1 MNSRIKNILKYAVMI
16 GVTVFLL
23 WISFQN
29 IEVSEGQTK
38 WSFLMSTWKAA
49 DKTFLLLSAMAAVAS
64 HMIRAERWKLLL
76 KPLGYKPTLGNSFMS
91 VMVGYFINLAVP
103 RGGEVSRCYNLYR
116 IDKTPVDVSFGTV
129 IMERII
135 DLIFLI
141 ILLTAS
147 FFIELDN
154 LIYFFQS
161 DEIAKLTSAEEGS
174 FSTNLIAGVLVLMV
188 AVGVA
193 LVYIYNSR
201 RFLSLRYVS
210 KAKKMIRG
218 LKSGLTSIFHLEKR
232 FLFVLYSLLIWICYY
247 LMMYL
252 VMLAF
257 PETSH
262 LGVLAA
268 LTIFVIGGI
277 AMALPL
283 PGGAGSFHILVPLG
297 LVLLYNIPEEKA
309 IPFTFIFHGW
319 QTLVI
324 IVVGAL
330 SLFLSQISKKRVENE
345 AKNS

>member
-1 MNSRIKNILKYAVMI
+1 MNSRIKNTLKYAVMI
-16 GVTVFLL
+16 GITAFLL

-38 WSFLMSTWKAA
+38 WSFLLNTWQAA
-49 DKTFLLLSAMAAVAS
+49 DKKFLLLSALAAVAS
-64 HMIRAERWKLLL
+64 HLIRAERWKLLL
-76 KPLGYKPTLGNSFMS
+76 KPLGHEPTLGNSFMS

-141 ILLTAS
+141 ILLTTS
-147 FFIELDN
+147 FFIELEN
-154 LIYFFQS
+154 LIYFFKS
-161 DEIAKLTSAEEGS
+161 DEIEKLTSAGGSS
-174 FSTNLIAGVLVLMV
+174 FSTTLIIGVLLLIV
-188 AVGVA
+188 AVVLL

-210 KAKKMIRG
+210 KAKKIIQG

-232 FLFVLYSLLIWICYY
+232 FLFILYSLLIWVCYY

-297 LVLLYNIPEEKA
+297 LVLLYNLPEEKA

-330 SLFLSQISKKRVENE
+330 SLFLSQISKKKGENGTE
-345 AKNS
+345 NS

>member
-1 MNSRIKNILKYAVMI
+1 MSSSIKNGLKYVVMLGI
-16 GVTVFLL
+16 TAFLL
-23 WISFQN
+23 WISFEN
-29 IEVSEGQTK
+29 IEVSGDETK
-38 WSFLMSTWKAA
+38 WGFLMKTWNSA
-49 DKTFLLLSAMAAVAS
+49 DKLFLVLSAVAAVMS
-64 HMIRAERWKLLL
+64 HVIRAERWKLLL
-76 KPLGYKPTLGNSFMS
+76 KPLGYTPSLGHSFMS

-129 IMERII
+129 VMERII
-135 DLIFLI
+135 DVIFLV
-141 ILLTAS
+141 ILLSTS

-154 LIYFFQS
+154 LVYFFQS
-161 DEIAKLTSAEEGS
+161 DEIKKLTATGDSS
-174 FSTNLIAGVLVLMV
+174 FSYTIIIGAVLFIVAIVMIVLY
-188 AVGVA
+188 
-193 LVYIYNSR
+193 LFKSR
-201 RFLSLRYVS
+201 RYLTLRYMS
-210 KAKKMIRG
+210 KARKIFKG
-218 LKSGLTSIFHLEKR
+218 LKSGLTSIFRLEKR
-232 FLFVLYSLLIWICYY
+232 FLFIVYSLGIWVCYY

-297 LVLLYNIPEEKA
+297 LVLLYNLPEEKA

-324 IVVGAL
+324 IVVGAV
-330 SLFLSQISKKRVENE
+330 SLFLSQVARKKVENTG
-345 AKNS
+345 KNI